1 MVAAPRDVTGCNG
14 HRRLWLAQLC
24 ERAVQRCAWVHGW
37 YGGLP
42 AARCGVRSGPLTLL
56 LRALPRPHPTLAPS
70 PHPCSIG
77 PELVA
82 SAMRVLK
89 ASHAPLAFEI
99 VDNIIDEVRA
109 HMGILSYPACC
120 AAAPHAPSIQPL
132 PPPSPQLTPEALSS
146 CRRTGCILKGE
157 FNTGIGKGT
166 KPSINVELRK
176 SLALFA
182 NVVHPFNIPGIASRH
197 DNVDIVIVRE
207 NMEGEFSGME
217 HEVVPGVA
225 ESLKVMTRDATRRI
239 AQYAFEYAFLNNRAK
254 VTAVHKANIMKKVRG
269 GKRRRWMRC
278 SSVSW
283 CR

>member
-1 MVAAPRDVTGCNG
+1 
-14 HRRLWLAQLC
+14 
-24 ERAVQRCAWVHGW
+24 
-37 YGGLP
+37 
-42 AARCGVRSGPLTLL
+42 
-56 LRALPRPHPTLAPS
+56 
-70 PHPCSIG
+70 
-77 PELVA
+77 
-82 SAMRVLK
+82 MRVLK

-109 HMGILSYPACC
+109 HTGILSHPACC
-120 AAAPHAPSIQPL
+120 AAAPHAPSIHPL
-132 PPPSPQLTPEALSS
+132 LPPSPQLTPEALSS

-197 DNVDIVIVRE
+197 DNLDIVIVRE

-239 AQYAFEYAFLNNRAK
+239 AQYAFEYAFLNNRSK
-254 VTAVHKANIMKKVRG
+254 VTAVHKANIMKKVRVG
-269 GKRRRWMRC
+269 ESWSGSRLWRRHVRVPRLTQRLHPPHPSTHSTRPTASSLSPARRFPSSTRRWSTRR
-278 SSVSW
+278 SSW
-283 CR
+283 TTA